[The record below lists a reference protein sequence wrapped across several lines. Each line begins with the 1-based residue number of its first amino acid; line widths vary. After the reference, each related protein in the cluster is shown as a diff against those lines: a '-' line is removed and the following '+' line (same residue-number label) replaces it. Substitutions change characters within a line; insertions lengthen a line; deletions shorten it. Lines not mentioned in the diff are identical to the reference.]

1 MIKFTFKRQLMLGI
15 MLIILGNVLAFV
27 FHRGILAN
35 IAWVVYGLLF
45 LVNPV
50 YPEWLKNRDSKKA
63 EFGARIAGVLCILIG
78 MLIEFVV

>member
-35 IAWVVYGLLF
+35 IAWIVYGLMF
-45 LVNPV
+45 LVNP
-50 YPEWLKNRDSKKA
+50 
-63 EFGARIAGVLCILIG
+63 
-78 MLIEFVV
+78 IEIKI